1 MRVDSLPFI
10 SSCWGRSC
18 CLTSR
23 LRTSITVEIVSPGPS
38 RATIEARPERA
49 ADRAPAHGRTSLPPR
64 GPVGCCR
71 RGTRRPRRLIG
82 KCRAGAAAGNV
93 SAEGEAIRSNDY
105 RKDTTVKAPSTRP
118 AAVLGLDVGKSSHWA
133 CLIDRD
139 GEVLASAPV
148 RNREA
153 ELDALFASAPAGTLV
168 VDQFRNIGS
177 LAVRRARAA
186 GLGVAHL
193 PGLAA
198 SRAAG
203 LFAGEA
209 KTDERDAAVI
219 ARTALGVP
227 DSLSGVPGRGEALEA
242 ARALSSQRDHVVA
255 CATRDKNRLRAV
267 LLESCPALEAAVDL
281 SDRRWLELLAGFGGA
296 WGIARSG
303 AGGPRAEAAGEAAA
317 ASTAPPPALV
327 EAENRQVRF
336 LAARISE
343 ALDEA
348 GALEAETAGLL
359 EGDDVLRVPAHRARH
374 RAEDGGAARG
384 IGRHREVPGPRPP
397 GLVLRHSPEGEELRH
412 VGEVGQGVQ
421 AGRREAQVSSDLLV
435 QQPGE
440 VVGALRRVLPGL
452 QGAGHG
458 ARAGAQGRREE
469 AAQGDIRRDARPG
482 ALPGVASKV
491 DKTIGT
497 PNDYLSNLAVGD
509 VPYVLALGETPCASG
524 RGLLA
529 GIARL
534 LGVLQALWAKNA
546 KYEYCCCCS
555 AILLPQNN
563 GHKVNMFINA
573 STYKPDTELIE
584 QCGGA
589 YKLQE
594 RCFGSFW
601 MLLKK

>member
-1 MRVDSLPFI
+1 M
-10 SSCWGRSC
+10 
-18 CLTSR
+18 
-23 LRTSITVEIVSPGPS
+23 
-38 RATIEARPERA
+38 
-49 ADRAPAHGRTSLPPR
+49 
-64 GPVGCCR
+64 
-71 RGTRRPRRLIG
+71 
-82 KCRAGAAAGNV
+82 

-139 GEVLASAPV
+139 GEVPASAPV

-153 ELDALFASAPAGTLV
+153 ELDALFASAPAGTLVV

-303 AGGPRAEAAGEAAA
+303 AG
-317 ASTAPPPALV
+317 
-327 EAENRQVRF
+327 
-336 LAARISE
+336 
-343 ALDEA
+343 
-348 GALEAETAGLL
+348 ALEAETAALL
-359 EGDDVLRVPAHRARH
+359 EGDETYACLLTVPGIGPRTAAQLAVSVDIGRFPDHDHLASYCGIAPRVRSSGTSVRSVRASRRGDARLKSLLIFSCNSLVRSSGRYGEYYRACRARGMGHGRALKAVARKRLRAIYAVMRDRVPY
-374 RAEDGGAARG
+374 
-384 IGRHREVPGPRPP
+384 RE
-397 GLVLRHSPEGEELRH
+397 
-412 VGEVGQGVQ
+412 
-421 AGRREAQVSSDLLV
+421 
-435 QQPGE
+435 
-440 VVGALRRVLPGL
+440 
-452 QGAGHG
+452 
-458 ARAGAQGRREE
+458 
-469 AAQGDIRRDARPG
+469 
-482 ALPGVASKV
+482 
-491 DKTIGT
+491 
-497 PNDYLSNLAVGD
+497 
-509 VPYVLALGETPCASG
+509 
-524 RGLLA
+524 
-529 GIARL
+529 
-534 LGVLQALWAKNA
+534 
-546 KYEYCCCCS
+546 
-555 AILLPQNN
+555 
-563 GHKVNMFINA
+563 
-573 STYKPDTELIE
+573 
-584 QCGGA
+584 
-589 YKLQE
+589 
-594 RCFGSFW
+594 
-601 MLLKK
+601 

>member
-1 MRVDSLPFI
+1 M
-10 SSCWGRSC
+10 
-18 CLTSR
+18 
-23 LRTSITVEIVSPGPS
+23 
-38 RATIEARPERA
+38 
-49 ADRAPAHGRTSLPPR
+49 
-64 GPVGCCR
+64 
-71 RGTRRPRRLIG
+71 
-82 KCRAGAAAGNV
+82 

-105 RKDTTVKAPSTRP
+105 RKDTTVKATSTRP

-133 CLIDRD
+133 CLVDRD

-168 VDQFRNIGS
+168 VVDQFRDIGS

-242 ARALSSQRDHVVA
+242 A
-255 CATRDKNRLRAV
+255 
-267 LLESCPALEAAVDL
+267 VDL

-327 EAENRQVRF
+327 EAENRQVMF

-348 GALEAETAGLL
+348 GALEAETAALL
-359 EGDDVLRVPAHRARH
+359 EGDETYACLLTVPGIGPRTAAQLAVSVDIGRFPDHDHLASYCGIAPRVRSSGTSVRSVRASRRGDARLKSLLIFSCNSLVRSSGRYGEYYRACRARGMGHGRALKAVARKRLRAIYAVMRDRVPY
-374 RAEDGGAARG
+374 
-384 IGRHREVPGPRPP
+384 RE
-397 GLVLRHSPEGEELRH
+397 
-412 VGEVGQGVQ
+412 
-421 AGRREAQVSSDLLV
+421 
-435 QQPGE
+435 
-440 VVGALRRVLPGL
+440 
-452 QGAGHG
+452 
-458 ARAGAQGRREE
+458 
-469 AAQGDIRRDARPG
+469 
-482 ALPGVASKV
+482 
-491 DKTIGT
+491 
-497 PNDYLSNLAVGD
+497 
-509 VPYVLALGETPCASG
+509 
-524 RGLLA
+524 
-529 GIARL
+529 
-534 LGVLQALWAKNA
+534 
-546 KYEYCCCCS
+546 
-555 AILLPQNN
+555 
-563 GHKVNMFINA
+563 
-573 STYKPDTELIE
+573 
-584 QCGGA
+584 
-589 YKLQE
+589 
-594 RCFGSFW
+594 
-601 MLLKK
+601 

>member
-1 MRVDSLPFI
+1 M
-10 SSCWGRSC
+10 
-18 CLTSR
+18 
-23 LRTSITVEIVSPGPS
+23 
-38 RATIEARPERA
+38 
-49 ADRAPAHGRTSLPPR
+49 
-64 GPVGCCR
+64 
-71 RGTRRPRRLIG
+71 
-82 KCRAGAAAGNV
+82 

-105 RKDTTVKAPSTRP
+105 RKDTTVKATSTRP

-133 CLIDRD
+133 CLVDRD

-153 ELDALFASAPAGTLV
+153 ELDALFASAPAGTLVV

-336 LAARISE
+336 LAAPDIGGPRRGRGPRGR
-343 ALDEA
+343 DG
-348 GALEAETAGLL
+348 GAARGRR
-359 EGDDVLRVPAHRARH
+359 DLRVPAHRAR
-374 RAEDGGAARG
+374 RRPEDGGAARG
-384 IGRHREVPGPRPP
+384 VGRHREVPGPRPP
-397 GLVLRHSPEGEELRH
+397 GLVLRHSPEGEELRN

-421 AGRREAQVSSDLLV
+421 ARRREAQVPADLLV

-440 VVGALRRVLPGL
+440 VLGALRRVLPGL

-482 ALPGVASKV
+482 ALPGVAPTV

-497 PNDYLSNLAVGD
+497 PND
-509 VPYVLALGETPCASG
+509 
-524 RGLLA
+524 
-529 GIARL
+529 
-534 LGVLQALWAKNA
+534 
-546 KYEYCCCCS
+546 
-555 AILLPQNN
+555 
-563 GHKVNMFINA
+563 
-573 STYKPDTELIE
+573 
-584 QCGGA
+584 
-589 YKLQE
+589 
-594 RCFGSFW
+594 
-601 MLLKK
+601 

>member
-1 MRVDSLPFI
+1 M
-10 SSCWGRSC
+10 
-18 CLTSR
+18 
-23 LRTSITVEIVSPGPS
+23 
-38 RATIEARPERA
+38 
-49 ADRAPAHGRTSLPPR
+49 
-64 GPVGCCR
+64 
-71 RGTRRPRRLIG
+71 
-82 KCRAGAAAGNV
+82 

-139 GEVLASAPV
+139 GEVLDSAPV

-153 ELDALFASAPAGTLV
+153 ELDALFASAPADTLVV

-186 GLGVAHL
+186 GLGVAYL

-296 WGIARSG
+296 ARG
-303 AGGPRAEAAGEAAA
+303 R
-317 ASTAPPPALV
+317 
-327 EAENRQVRF
+327 R
-336 LAARISE
+336 
-343 ALDEA
+343 D
-348 GALEAETAGLL
+348 
-359 EGDDVLRVPAHRARH
+359 LRVPAHRARH
-374 RAEDGGAARG
+374 RPEDRGAARG
-384 IGRHREVPGPRPP
+384 VGRHREVPGPRPP

-421 AGRREAQVSSDLLV
+421 ARRREAQVPADLLV

-440 VVGALRRVLPGL
+440 VLGALRRVLPGL

-482 ALPGVASKV
+482 ALPGVAPTV

-497 PNDYLSNLAVGD
+497 PND
-509 VPYVLALGETPCASG
+509 
-524 RGLLA
+524 
-529 GIARL
+529 
-534 LGVLQALWAKNA
+534 
-546 KYEYCCCCS
+546 
-555 AILLPQNN
+555 
-563 GHKVNMFINA
+563 
-573 STYKPDTELIE
+573 
-584 QCGGA
+584 
-589 YKLQE
+589 
-594 RCFGSFW
+594 
-601 MLLKK
+601 

>member
-1 MRVDSLPFI
+1 M
-10 SSCWGRSC
+10 
-18 CLTSR
+18 TSR
-23 LRTSITVEIVSPGPS
+23 VRTSITVEIVSPGPS

-133 CLIDRD
+133 CLVDRD
-139 GEVLASAPV
+139 GEVPASAPV
-148 RNREA
+148 RNREGA
-153 ELDALFASAPAGTLV
+153 LDALFSSAPAGTLVV

-186 GLGVAHL
+186 GLAVAHL

-209 KTDERDAAVI
+209 K
-219 ARTALGVP
+219 
-227 DSLSGVPGRGEALEA
+227 
-242 ARALSSQRDHVVA
+242 
-255 CATRDKNRLRAV
+255 
-267 LLESCPALEAAVDL
+267 
-281 SDRRWLELLAGFGGA
+281 
-296 WGIARSG
+296 
-303 AGGPRAEAAGEAAA
+303 
-317 ASTAPPPALV
+317 
-327 EAENRQVRF
+327 
-336 LAARISE
+336 
-343 ALDEA
+343 
-348 GALEAETAGLL
+348 
-359 EGDDVLRVPAHRARH
+359 
-374 RAEDGGAARG
+374 
-384 IGRHREVPGPRPP
+384 
-397 GLVLRHSPEGEELRH
+397 HSPEGEELRH

-421 AGRREAQVSSDLLV
+421 ARRREAQVPADLLV

-440 VVGALRRVLPGL
+440 VLGALRRVLPGL
-452 QGAGHG
+452 QGAGNG

-497 PNDYLSNLAVGD
+497 PND
-509 VPYVLALGETPCASG
+509 
-524 RGLLA
+524 
-529 GIARL
+529 
-534 LGVLQALWAKNA
+534 
-546 KYEYCCCCS
+546 
-555 AILLPQNN
+555 
-563 GHKVNMFINA
+563 
-573 STYKPDTELIE
+573 
-584 QCGGA
+584 
-589 YKLQE
+589 
-594 RCFGSFW
+594 
-601 MLLKK
+601 

>member
-1 MRVDSLPFI
+1 M
-10 SSCWGRSC
+10 
-18 CLTSR
+18 
-23 LRTSITVEIVSPGPS
+23 
-38 RATIEARPERA
+38 
-49 ADRAPAHGRTSLPPR
+49 
-64 GPVGCCR
+64 
-71 RGTRRPRRLIG
+71 
-82 KCRAGAAAGNV
+82 

-168 VDQFRNIGS
+168 VVDQFRNIGS

-186 GLGVAHL
+186 GLGVAYL

-303 AGGPRAEAAGEAAA
+303 AG
-317 ASTAPPPALV
+317 
-327 EAENRQVRF
+327 
-336 LAARISE
+336 
-343 ALDEA
+343 
-348 GALEAETAGLL
+348 ALEAETAALL
-359 EGDDVLRVPAHRARH
+359 EGDETYACLLTVPGIGPRTAAQLAVSVDIGRFPDHDHLASYCGIAPRVRSSGTSVRSVRASRRGDARLKSLLIFSCNSLVRSSGRYGEYYRACRARGMGHGRALKAVARKRLRAIYAVMRDRVPY
-374 RAEDGGAARG
+374 
-384 IGRHREVPGPRPP
+384 RE
-397 GLVLRHSPEGEELRH
+397 
-412 VGEVGQGVQ
+412 
-421 AGRREAQVSSDLLV
+421 
-435 QQPGE
+435 
-440 VVGALRRVLPGL
+440 
-452 QGAGHG
+452 
-458 ARAGAQGRREE
+458 
-469 AAQGDIRRDARPG
+469 
-482 ALPGVASKV
+482 
-491 DKTIGT
+491 
-497 PNDYLSNLAVGD
+497 
-509 VPYVLALGETPCASG
+509 
-524 RGLLA
+524 
-529 GIARL
+529 
-534 LGVLQALWAKNA
+534 
-546 KYEYCCCCS
+546 
-555 AILLPQNN
+555 
-563 GHKVNMFINA
+563 
-573 STYKPDTELIE
+573 
-584 QCGGA
+584 
-589 YKLQE
+589 
-594 RCFGSFW
+594 
-601 MLLKK
+601 

>member
-1 MRVDSLPFI
+1 M
-10 SSCWGRSC
+10 
-18 CLTSR
+18 
-23 LRTSITVEIVSPGPS
+23 
-38 RATIEARPERA
+38 
-49 ADRAPAHGRTSLPPR
+49 
-64 GPVGCCR
+64 
-71 RGTRRPRRLIG
+71 
-82 KCRAGAAAGNV
+82 

-153 ELDALFASAPAGTLV
+153 ELDALFASAPAGTLVV

-267 LLESCPALEAAVDL
+267 PLESCPALEAAVDL

-303 AGGPRAEAAGEAAA
+303 AEGPRA
-317 ASTAPPPALV
+317 

-348 GALEAETAGLL
+348 GALEAETAALL
-359 EGDDVLRVPAHRARH
+359 EGDETYACLLTVPGIGPRTAAQLAVSVDIGRFPDHDHLASYCGIAPRVRSSGTSVRSVRASRRGDARLKSLLIFSCNSLVRSSGRYGEYYRACRARGMGHGRALKAVARKRLRAIYAVMRDRVPY
-374 RAEDGGAARG
+374 
-384 IGRHREVPGPRPP
+384 RE
-397 GLVLRHSPEGEELRH
+397 
-412 VGEVGQGVQ
+412 
-421 AGRREAQVSSDLLV
+421 
-435 QQPGE
+435 
-440 VVGALRRVLPGL
+440 
-452 QGAGHG
+452 
-458 ARAGAQGRREE
+458 
-469 AAQGDIRRDARPG
+469 
-482 ALPGVASKV
+482 
-491 DKTIGT
+491 
-497 PNDYLSNLAVGD
+497 
-509 VPYVLALGETPCASG
+509 
-524 RGLLA
+524 
-529 GIARL
+529 
-534 LGVLQALWAKNA
+534 
-546 KYEYCCCCS
+546 
-555 AILLPQNN
+555 
-563 GHKVNMFINA
+563 
-573 STYKPDTELIE
+573 
-584 QCGGA
+584 
-589 YKLQE
+589 
-594 RCFGSFW
+594 
-601 MLLKK
+601 

>member
-1 MRVDSLPFI
+1 MT
-10 SSCWGRSC
+10 G
-18 CLTSR
+18 R

-49 ADRAPAHGRTSLPPR
+49 ADRAPAHGRMSLPPR

-139 GEVLASAPV
+139 GEVLSSAPV

-153 ELDALFASAPAGTLV
+153 ELDALFASVPAGTLVV

-303 AGGPRAEAAGEAAA
+303 AEGPQAEAAGE
-317 ASTAPPPALV
+317 
-327 EAENRQVRF
+327 
-336 LAARISE
+336 
-343 ALDEA
+343 
-348 GALEAETAGLL
+348 
-359 EGDDVLRVPAHRARH
+359 
-374 RAEDGGAARG
+374 
-384 IGRHREVPGPRPP
+384 
-397 GLVLRHSPEGEELRH
+397 
-412 VGEVGQGVQ
+412 
-421 AGRREAQVSSDLLV
+421 
-435 QQPGE
+435 
-440 VVGALRRVLPGL
+440 
-452 QGAGHG
+452 
-458 ARAGAQGRREE
+458 
-469 AAQGDIRRDARPG
+469 
-482 ALPGVASKV
+482 
-491 DKTIGT
+491 
-497 PNDYLSNLAVGD
+497 
-509 VPYVLALGETPCASG
+509 VLAL
-524 RGLLA
+524 L
-529 GIARL
+529 
-534 LGVLQALWAKNA
+534 
-546 KYEYCCCCS
+546 
-555 AILLPQNN
+555 
-563 GHKVNMFINA
+563 
-573 STYKPDTELIE
+573 
-584 QCGGA
+584 
-589 YKLQE
+589 
-594 RCFGSFW
+594 
-601 MLLKK
+601 

>member
-1 MRVDSLPFI
+1 M
-10 SSCWGRSC
+10 
-18 CLTSR
+18 
-23 LRTSITVEIVSPGPS
+23 
-38 RATIEARPERA
+38 
-49 ADRAPAHGRTSLPPR
+49 
-64 GPVGCCR
+64 
-71 RGTRRPRRLIG
+71 
-82 KCRAGAAAGNV
+82 

-168 VDQFRNIGS
+168 VVDQFRNIGS

-186 GLGVAHL
+186 GLGVAYL

-267 LLESCPALEAAVDL
+267 LLESCPALEAA
-281 SDRRWLELLAGFGGA
+281 
-296 WGIARSG
+296 
-303 AGGPRAEAAGEAAA
+303 GEAAA

-348 GALEAETAGLL
+348 GALEAETAALL
-359 EGDDVLRVPAHRARH
+359 EGDETYACLLTVPGIGPRTAAQLAVSVDIGRFPDHDHLASYCGIAPRVRSSGTSVRSVRASRRGDARLKSLLIFSCNSLVRSSGRYGEYYRACRARGMGHGRALKAVARKRLRAIYAVMRDRVPY
-374 RAEDGGAARG
+374 
-384 IGRHREVPGPRPP
+384 RE
-397 GLVLRHSPEGEELRH
+397 
-412 VGEVGQGVQ
+412 
-421 AGRREAQVSSDLLV
+421 
-435 QQPGE
+435 
-440 VVGALRRVLPGL
+440 
-452 QGAGHG
+452 
-458 ARAGAQGRREE
+458 
-469 AAQGDIRRDARPG
+469 
-482 ALPGVASKV
+482 
-491 DKTIGT
+491 
-497 PNDYLSNLAVGD
+497 
-509 VPYVLALGETPCASG
+509 
-524 RGLLA
+524 
-529 GIARL
+529 
-534 LGVLQALWAKNA
+534 
-546 KYEYCCCCS
+546 
-555 AILLPQNN
+555 
-563 GHKVNMFINA
+563 
-573 STYKPDTELIE
+573 
-584 QCGGA
+584 
-589 YKLQE
+589 
-594 RCFGSFW
+594 
-601 MLLKK
+601 